1 MANMEQVG
9 SKDRARH
16 VAARRAGAS
25 GIVKIQDI
33 NGRMAGVNYP
43 QANERSSRN
52 WELKEPDLPE
62 KMIISGEM
70 TIDEFPA
77 STRPFLKFND

>member
-1 MANMEQVG
+1 M
-9 SKDRARH
+9 
-16 VAARRAGAS
+16 AGA
-25 GIVKIQDI
+25 
-33 NGRMAGVNYP
+33 NYP

-52 WELKEPDLPE
+52 WELKELDLPE

>member
-1 MANMEQVG
+1 M
-9 SKDRARH
+9 
-16 VAARRAGAS
+16 AGA
-25 GIVKIQDI
+25 
-33 NGRMAGVNYP
+33 NYP

-77 STRPFLKFND
+77 FTRPFLKFND